1 MIPEW
6 SEKSFLYTVPSPFPS
21 RQLKK
26 VFCKDAEFDF
36 PAQWENQWDSVPERG
51 FGDGRWDLVVV

>member
-6 SEKSFLYTVPSPFPS
+6 SEKSFFCMVPSQFPS

-26 VFCKDAEFDF
+26 FFCKGTEFDF
-36 PAQWENQWDSVPERG
+36 SARWESQWDSVPEHG
-51 FGDGRWDLVVV
+51 FGDGRWDLGVV